1 MEKKMEIITGFMV
14 PIPLYGTMEYKH
26 WENTSP
32 QTLIFIFFNFYPY
45 SSVTSTPVQNRLMT
59 RDRTFDDGNKP
70 RSLESF

>member
-32 QTLIFIFFNFYPY
+32 KLSFLFF
-45 SSVTSTPVQNRLMT
+45 
-59 RDRTFDDGNKP
+59 
-70 RSLESF
+70 